1 MTAADA
7 ILLLLWT
14 GLTAYSSPGPQPTIL
29 HETDTFRALVAGLE
43 PGGRILR
50 HPEPLALYHVLEGT
64 GTMLVD
70 GEHHALRPG
79 ATVIVPAGASRRIE
93 AATRLAFLAVRVG
106 PEPG

>member
-1 MTAADA
+1 MD
-7 ILLLLWT
+7 T
-14 GLTAYSSPGPQPTIL
+14 GMLFTDWHEFVRFSSPGPQPTIL

-43 PGGRILR
+43 PGGRILP
-50 HPEPLALYHVLEGT
+50 HPERLALYHVLEGT

-70 GEHHALRPG
+70 GERHALRPG
-79 ATVIVPAGASRRIE
+79 TTVIVPAGASRGIE